1 MKKLRIV
8 NQLYRLSNEEVK
20 KVAATFS
27 HALLQK
33 EAETNE
39 KLDARMK
46 QFEKI
51 GTKAYRKEH
60 MQDDN
65 GPNEAEAY
73 LEVLEDW

>member
-1 MKKLRIV
+1 MV

-20 KVAATFS
+20 KVVATFS
-27 HALLQK
+27 HAVLQK
-33 EAETNE
+33 EVETNE
-39 KLDARMK
+39 RLSAVMK

-65 GPNEAEAY
+65 GPNEAAVY
-73 LEVLEDW
+73 LELLLEW